1 MKNFTDEQQETLI
14 PAIKH
19 DVWINTA
26 LLGSL
31 LLSAYLK
38 QEPAGLEIILLF
50 VTWMIHRMQ
59 RRELGWNRKV
69 LFSIFNLAQNGIML
83 FGVAGY
89 VMVFIK

>member
-1 MKNFTDEQQETLI
+1 MKNFTDEQQKAFI

-19 DVWINTA
+19 NAWINTA

-50 VTWMIHRMQ
+50 ITWTIHRMQ
-59 RRELGWNRKV
+59 CRELGWNRKV
-69 LFSIFNLAQNGIML
+69 LFSIFNLAQYGIML
-83 FGVAGY
+83 FGIVGY